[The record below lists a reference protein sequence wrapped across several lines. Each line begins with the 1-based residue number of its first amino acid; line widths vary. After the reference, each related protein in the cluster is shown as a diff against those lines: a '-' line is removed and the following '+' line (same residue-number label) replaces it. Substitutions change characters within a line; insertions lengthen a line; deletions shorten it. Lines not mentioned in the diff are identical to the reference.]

1 MSALPEPTSPEPAEP
16 EEGLRPV
23 DDGPETFTPEALLA
37 IARTQAGVLDPKR
50 RALYA
55 SLPSERFFHAA
66 DLTAFW
72 LVAAHQ
78 SLEDERRGR
87 GHRRAL
93 AATTHQLAES
103 TNDVELIC
111 ALAWTHVAYAVL
123 PGRVP
128 RRKKRDGD
136 ER

>member
-1 MSALPEPTSPEPAEP
+1 MNVPLPERTSPEDEEPAAES
-16 EEGLRPV
+16 EGV
-23 DDGPETFTPEALLA
+23 IECFTSEQILT
-37 IARTQAGVLDPKR
+37 IARTQAAVLDPKR
-50 RALYA
+50 QALYA
-55 SLPSERFFHAA
+55 TLPSERFFHAA

-111 ALAWTHVAYAVL
+111 ALTWTHVAYAVL